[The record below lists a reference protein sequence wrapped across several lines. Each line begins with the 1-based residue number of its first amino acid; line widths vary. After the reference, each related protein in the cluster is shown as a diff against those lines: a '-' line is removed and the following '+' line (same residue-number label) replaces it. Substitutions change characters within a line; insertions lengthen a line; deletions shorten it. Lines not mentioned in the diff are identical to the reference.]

1 MNLDGV
7 NGFSRK
13 RQVLSAALFLHET
26 THADLEQRLGKP
38 LQPMTT
44 YDTIK
49 HYGVKIEDWTLDLT
63 FVGAGPVMLRDVMG
77 RHGAESTLYT
87 WKHVPIAI
95 LTTLADLLGA
105 EEQAVRTRF
114 HS

>member
-1 MNLDGV
+1 MDLEQV

-26 THADLEQRLGKP
+26 THSDLEHRLGYP
-38 LQPMTT
+38 LQPVSTC
-44 YDTIK
+44 DTIR
-49 HYGVKIEDWTLDLT
+49 HYGVKIEDWALDLT
-63 FVGAGPVMLRDVMG
+63 FVGEDPVMLRDIMG
-77 RHGAESTLYT
+77 RHGAEPTLYT
-87 WKHVPIAI
+87 WKHVPIAT
-95 LTTLADLLGA
+95 LTTLANLLGA